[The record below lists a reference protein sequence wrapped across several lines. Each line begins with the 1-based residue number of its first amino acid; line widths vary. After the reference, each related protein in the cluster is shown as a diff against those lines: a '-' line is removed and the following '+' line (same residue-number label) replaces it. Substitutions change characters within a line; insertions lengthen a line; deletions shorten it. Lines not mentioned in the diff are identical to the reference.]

1 VEITGNED
9 KGSYSISIIWKNI
22 PEWYKRHELLCNE
35 NLNFQAYKGE
45 KKKFQKYK
53 RNKFHL

>member
-45 KKKFQKYK
+45 KKKIPKI
-53 RNKFHL
+53 